1 MRWLGCV
8 LFCARTSLVWIFNC
22 ASLGLRQPRPGGDTD
37 SLDVLLIPDNGHPSS
52 FMIWWSGHHI
62 PFLTISKWWLCFWLK
77 ISLNFKIPNT
87 EVGHVLWVGVQ
98 VSSLCKKF
106 WALEHLPSDS
116 LDKETRYNCR
126 TQKHSHQETGK
137 KNWKIFHL
145 IYCAEL
151 FNKTFI

>member
-37 SLDVLLIPDNGHPSS
+37 SLDVLLIPDKGHPSWYDDKGITFYS
-52 FMIWWSGHHI
+52 SQTIML
-62 PFLTISKWWLCFWLK
+62 LTENLTKFQDSKHRSRTCLV
-77 ISLNFKIPNT
+77 S
-87 EVGHVLWVGVQ
+87 WVGVQ

-126 TQKHSHQETGK
+126 
-137 KNWKIFHL
+137 NIL
-145 IYCAEL
+145 IRRRVKRTENIL
-151 FNKTFI
+151 FDLLCRII

>member
-37 SLDVLLIPDNGHPSS
+37 SLDVLLIPDKGHPSWYDNQGIT
-52 FMIWWSGHHI
+52 FH
-62 PFLTISKWWLCFWLK
+62 F
-77 ISLNFKIPNT
+77 SLNLNLTKFQESKHRSRT
-87 EVGHVLWVGVQ
+87 CLVSWVGVQ

-126 TQKHSHQETGK
+126 
-137 KNWKIFHL
+137 NIL
-145 IYCAEL
+145 IRRRVKRTENISFDLLCR
-151 FNKTFI
+151 II